1 MSFPVMSRT
10 IAAALRDPDHKLVSF
25 IWHGGE
31 TTVLP
36 QTFYEKALLVQARFR
51 REDQRVRNVI
61 QTNGTRLTPDWAR
74 FFRAN
79 RFAVGISLDGPPEI
93 HDRYRRYASGRP
105 SFQDVARGIKLLRES
120 DVPFGALMVID
131 EGALQVGPDRVFD
144 FFVEHEIKSFGFL
157 GAKPTNQPNAK
168 PGTPTDHYT
177 DIDTMMGFLAR
188 IYDRWRE
195 HGDPEVRIRELD
207 GLRARLRGGGA
218 FCTLL
223 GGCLGQYF
231 VVEPNGDV
239 AHCDNFV
246 GDRRYTLGNIME
258 HDFAQLRASPNLLAL
273 QVENEQA
280 LDAMRDCPE
289 FGVCNGWCPHERYV
303 SLRHNLRHCSDCC
316 GLRPLIQHIRARMP
330 KEEEQVTALAV
341 A

>member
-1 MSFPVMSRT
+1 
-10 IAAALRDPDHKLVSF
+10 
-25 IWHGGE
+25 
-31 TTVLP
+31 
-36 QTFYEKALLVQARFR
+36 
-51 REDQRVRNVI
+51 
-61 QTNGTRLTPDWAR
+61 
-74 FFRAN
+74 
-79 RFAVGISLDGPPEI
+79 
-93 HDRYRRYASGRP
+93 
-105 SFQDVARGIKLLRES
+105 
-120 DVPFGALMVID
+120 MVID

>member
-61 QTNGTRLTPDWAR
+61 QTNGGVTPDWAR

-79 RFAVGISLDGPPEI
+79 RFAVGMSLDGPPEI

-168 PGTPTDHYT
+168 PCTPPTTTPTST
-177 DIDTMMGFLAR
+177 R
-188 IYDRWRE
+188 
-195 HGDPEVRIRELD
+195 
-207 GLRARLRGGGA
+207 
-218 FCTLL
+218 
-223 GGCLGQYF
+223 
-231 VVEPNGDV
+231 
-239 AHCDNFV
+239 
-246 GDRRYTLGNIME
+246 
-258 HDFAQLRASPNLLAL
+258 
-273 QVENEQA
+273 
-280 LDAMRDCPE
+280 
-289 FGVCNGWCPHERYV
+289 
-303 SLRHNLRHCSDCC
+303 
-316 GLRPLIQHIRARMP
+316 
-330 KEEEQVTALAV
+330 
-341 A
+341 